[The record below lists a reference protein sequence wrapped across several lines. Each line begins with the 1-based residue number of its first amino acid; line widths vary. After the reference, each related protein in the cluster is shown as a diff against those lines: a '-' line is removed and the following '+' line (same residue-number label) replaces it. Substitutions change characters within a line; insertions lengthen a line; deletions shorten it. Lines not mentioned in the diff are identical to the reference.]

1 MQKDYV
7 SCTITARTHFCFQT
21 PAGGTSTV
29 TQQAGR
35 PQEAVEAEG
44 ISGFRGVRETHGQ
57 QVREQILNGFKMAR
71 QECDLNYLSLA
82 Q

>member
-7 SCTITARTHFCFQT
+7 PCTITARTHFCFQT
-21 PAGGTSTV
+21 PAGSTSTV

-44 ISGFRGVRETHGQ
+44 ISGFREELEKRMGSRSVNR
-57 QVREQILNGFKMAR
+57 
-71 QECDLNYLSLA
+71 Y
-82 Q
+82 